1 MQPDEYAVTGR
12 IDPGEFGSYWMANL
26 PPKRPPSVWRHAGIG
41 LNFSAAVAGFGL
53 AGWWVD
59 SRWDTRPWGVLIGVA
74 LGLIGATY
82 NLVRE
87 SMAAFDELPERKDK
101 HRSNDSKQE

>member
-1 MQPDEYAVTGR
+1 M
-12 IDPGEFGSYWMANL
+12 
-26 PPKRPPSVWRHAGIG
+26 RHAGIG
-41 LNFSAAVAGFGL
+41 VNYAAAVAGFGL
-53 AGWWVD
+53 IGWWVD

-87 SMAAFDELPERKDK
+87 SMAAFKNISQQDNDNKD
-101 HRSNDSKQE
+101 NDKSTKQP